1 MTLKS
6 PEQRP
11 VVTRVR
17 LDGVR
22 SFRAPKITALLAQR
36 ATHPLHWFPLLQ
48 SAYPASYL
56 EGMTWQEDR
65 ERIRNFYIEHG
76 FFDVRLVGSQLSRSK
91 RTRPD
96 GSPLFVKITHSV
108 REGPGSEVRNVDVV
122 LHDGQGTVLEQEALR
137 KELGKGLRVRTGR
150 RFSLEKLRGSEET
163 ITHRL
168 RSRSFAR
175 ARVAGVADAYPE
187 EQSVDLRFDVYPG
200 RPAVFGEFTI
210 DGLDRVKEKFI
221 TRHIKTRPGDPFD
234 QRLLDETQQAIY
246 SMGLFSMVTL
256 NPQLS
261 EEQADQH
268 GEHAE
273 EAEQV
278 PVQIRLRERKPRQF
292 RLTGGMGWEV
302 GRIDGQI
309 GAQLTHINLFNLL
322 VQAELGLS
330 GGYAFLTEDDHGP
343 IGSLKLALKW
353 PDFPVRTL
361 TLHGAAEIH
370 TDVQQGYKLWSPK
383 ADVGLAWTPLTPLR
397 INVAYRLSYNDLFP
411 DERLSDLAEVNPELA
426 LSDGYILSYFE
437 QSVVLDL
444 RDQPL
449 ASSKG
454 FFARVDLVETAA
466 PKDSDFHYIKV
477 SGDLRGYLP
486 LGTPRIVM
494 AARVGGAWLQHTRED
509 KDSIPVNHRVYAGGD
524 GSVRGWRSRYLGPT
538 VVEVIESSE
547 DAEYES
553 TCGRSDCLVPV
564 GGRIGMHGS
573 LEIRGNPVGG
583 LWLAGFSDFGR
594 VWESS
599 AEFKEVGLAPPDG
612 LQFSV
617 GGGVRYDTPIG
628 RLRLDLAFHPP
639 EWTSQAFLEQ
649 RWVHRDKLQ
658 QPTIWNLHFGIGES
672 F

>member
-1 MTLKS
+1 
-6 PEQRP
+6 
-11 VVTRVR
+11 
-17 LDGVR
+17 
-22 SFRAPKITALLAQR
+22 
-36 ATHPLHWFPLLQ
+36 
-48 SAYPASYL
+48 
-56 EGMTWQEDR
+56 
-65 ERIRNFYIEHG
+65 
-76 FFDVRLVGSQLSRSK
+76 
-91 RTRPD
+91 
-96 GSPLFVKITHSV
+96 
-108 REGPGSEVRNVDVV
+108 
-122 LHDGQGTVLEQEALR
+122 
-137 KELGKGLRVRTGR
+137 
-150 RFSLEKLRGSEET
+150 
-163 ITHRL
+163 
-168 RSRSFAR
+168 
-175 ARVAGVADAYPE
+175 
-187 EQSVDLRFDVYPG
+187 
-200 RPAVFGEFTI
+200 
-210 DGLDRVKEKFI
+210 
-221 TRHIKTRPGDPFD
+221 
-234 QRLLDETQQAIY
+234 
-246 SMGLFSMVTL
+246 
-256 NPQLS
+256 
-261 EEQADQH
+261 
-268 GEHAE
+268 
-273 EAEQV
+273 
-278 PVQIRLRERKPRQF
+278 
-292 RLTGGMGWEV
+292 MGWEV